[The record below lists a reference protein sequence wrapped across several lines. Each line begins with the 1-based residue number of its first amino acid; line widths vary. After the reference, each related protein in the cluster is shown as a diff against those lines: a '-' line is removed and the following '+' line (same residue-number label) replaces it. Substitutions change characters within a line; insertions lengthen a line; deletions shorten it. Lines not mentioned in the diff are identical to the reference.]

1 MSGAQPTLVMLGL
14 AKSFGPT
21 KAVVDG
27 NLQVTS
33 GQAVALLGANGAGKS
48 TLMNLLG
55 GIFPPDA
62 GTITIDGQIVSLS
75 SPRASIDQGIA
86 FVQQELSVFPTMSI
100 AENVFADAYPTRGG
114 RLDQRKMTARSKAL
128 LETLGAD
135 LDPTLPLEGLSTGEC
150 QMVEI
155 ARAMRRDPKIL
166 IFDEPTSSLSNR
178 EKERLHG
185 VIKTLKARGVA
196 IIYITHFI
204 GEIFNVC
211 ERAVVMRNGAS
222 VADVSLADAS
232 HADLVRLML
241 GDVVTTGRMVASHTD
256 FSDIVLKV
264 TNLSLPGRVEQA
276 SFCLHAGEIVG
287 LWGLLGSGRTELVRA
302 MLGLDGKPSGTIE
315 IAEDRGTNRAL
326 KTVTPSALRAV
337 TAFVTED
344 RRREGVLLPFS
355 VAKNAALP
363 NLQTLSNPANLVN
376 GRKVKALAT
385 QMIKD
390 LSIKVSG
397 ANQRVATL
405 SGGNQ
410 QKVVFGKWLASNPR
424 ILILDE
430 PTRGLDLSA
439 KADIMRLTVELAH
452 QGAAI
457 LVITSELEELMSIS
471 HCYLIMAQ
479 RRLVGKLP
487 GTATGQTLIDALS
500 APAAGEGDAGVAA

>member
-100 AENVFADAYPTRGG
+100 AENVFADAYPTRAG

-204 GEIFNVC
+204 GEIFDVC

-241 GDVVTTGRMVASHTD
+241 GDVVTTGRMVASHT
-256 FSDIVLKV
+256 
-264 TNLSLPGRVEQA
+264 GR
-276 SFCLHAGEIVG
+276 
-287 LWGLLGSGRTELVRA
+287 
-302 MLGLDGKPSGTIE
+302 
-315 IAEDRGTNRAL
+315 
-326 KTVTPSALRAV
+326 
-337 TAFVTED
+337 
-344 RRREGVLLPFS
+344 
-355 VAKNAALP
+355 
-363 NLQTLSNPANLVN
+363 
-376 GRKVKALAT
+376 
-385 QMIKD
+385 
-390 LSIKVSG
+390 
-397 ANQRVATL
+397 
-405 SGGNQ
+405 
-410 QKVVFGKWLASNPR
+410 
-424 ILILDE
+424 
-430 PTRGLDLSA
+430 
-439 KADIMRLTVELAH
+439 
-452 QGAAI
+452 
-457 LVITSELEELMSIS
+457 
-471 HCYLIMAQ
+471 
-479 RRLVGKLP
+479 
-487 GTATGQTLIDALS
+487 
-500 APAAGEGDAGVAA
+500 

>member
-1 MSGAQPTLVMLGL
+1 M
-14 AKSFGPT
+14 
-21 KAVVDG
+21 
-27 NLQVTS
+27 
-33 GQAVALLGANGAGKS
+33 
-48 TLMNLLG
+48 
-55 GIFPPDA
+55 
-62 GTITIDGQIVSLS
+62 
-75 SPRASIDQGIA
+75 
-86 FVQQELSVFPTMSI
+86 
-100 AENVFADAYPTRGG
+100 
-114 RLDQRKMTARSKAL
+114 
-128 LETLGAD
+128 
-135 LDPTLPLEGLSTGEC
+135 
-150 QMVEI
+150 
-155 ARAMRRDPKIL
+155 
-166 IFDEPTSSLSNR
+166 
-178 EKERLHG
+178 
-185 VIKTLKARGVA
+185 
-196 IIYITHFI
+196 
-204 GEIFNVC
+204 
-211 ERAVVMRNGAS
+211 
-222 VADVSLADAS
+222 
-232 HADLVRLML
+232 
-241 GDVVTTGRMVASHTD
+241 
-256 FSDIVLKV
+256 
-264 TNLSLPGRVEQA
+264 
-276 SFCLHAGEIVG
+276 
-287 LWGLLGSGRTELVRA
+287 
-302 MLGLDGKPSGTIE
+302 
-315 IAEDRGTNRAL
+315 
-326 KTVTPSALRAV
+326 TPSALRAV

-363 NLQTLSNPANLVN
+363 NLQTLSNPASLVN

-457 LVITSELEELMSIS
+457 LVICSELEELMSIS

-487 GTATGQTLIDALS
+487 GTATDQTLIDALS